1 MQLPWTVRSSKKDR
15 NHLRPSSGNAAPS
28 DEKIPSSRESSEEL
42 NVSPRKLIDYTKE
55 RRCEGSFD
63 SKPRFIKPNLKC
75 TPEGEKDLH
84 ERRALSC
91 SPVLPK
97 SILHMDSLHSLTDNE
112 DDSTVEFF
120 LKVPSRN
127 ERRCKFDRSRNS
139 SNITAEL
146 NRHGQ
151 SLQELRERFSRTR
164 SKSFLRAAS
173 MSSSK
178 SDGSDTTF
186 PENKSF
192 NDFKPTDQQAF
203 LSVLSRY
210 PSDPGFC
217 AEPDLMPPSFNRKDS
232 SDSIISHSRRR
243 RRKSCII
250 KNTINAIS
258 RENSLISLNNKR
270 KELGI
275 HTIDVPNS
283 SFGSPRGR
291 SLHADTSFTD
301 DEFDL

>member
-1 MQLPWTVRSSKKDR
+1 MVQLPWSIRSSKKDR
-15 NHLRPSSGNAAPS
+15 NHLRPSSAPS
-28 DEKIPSSRESSEEL
+28 DEKIPTSRESSGEL
-42 NVSPRKLIDYTKE
+42 KVSPRKLIDYTKE
-55 RRCEGSFD
+55 RRCERSFD
-63 SKPRFIKPNLKC
+63 SKPQFIKSNLKY
-75 TPEGEKDLH
+75 TIGRGNDLH

-97 SILHMDSLHSLTDNE
+97 SILHMDSIHSLTDNE

-127 ERRCKFDRSRNS
+127 ERRRKCERSRNA
-139 SNITAEL
+139 SNNTAEL

-151 SLQELRERFSRTR
+151 SLQELRERFSRSR
-164 SKSFLRAAS
+164 SQSFR
-173 MSSSK
+173 
-178 SDGSDTTF
+178 SDGSGTAF

-192 NDFKPTDQQAF
+192 NDLKPSDQQAL

-217 AEPDLMPPSFNRKDS
+217 AEPDLMPPPFNRNDS
-232 SDSIISHSRRR
+232 SDSIISHTRRR

-258 RENSLISLNNKR
+258 RENSLSSLINDTR
-270 KELGI
+270 KKLGV

-283 SFGSPRGR
+283 PFGGASRVR
-291 SLHADTSFTD
+291 SLHADASFTD